1 MFLIILFKSLI
12 IGGLV
17 GVGVGA
23 GAARMFHAPTS
34 QGMGAFRTLGE
45 LNSCEG
51 DPASHFSFG
60 LGFFFNAWASSVAA
74 GSFTQDVDHR
84 IIPNWGAAAL
94 MVKNRNLAE
103 TLHDPKKM
111 AIACGIIGMIVVA
124 FLNST
129 ASAVPAAL
137 QVTAV
142 KVLVPAANLLV
153 NTVMPV
159 IFWLAAI
166 DAGKKSGFWATI
178 FGGLAQLIM
187 GNAVPGLVLGILIG
201 KGVEESGWNKVTKVM
216 MVAIVLLFV
225 LSGVVSAF
233 AGLFFTLRYGSSRGD
248 NAAGLELQVVAAV
261 LLGGVSIFGGR
272 GALHG
277 VLAGVLLIG
286 VVSSALR
293 LESVTV
299 NVINIIIG
307 ALLVLSV
314 ISTSVLRWASGLR
327 RRPDTSRP
335 ATPRSAEDRVR
346 A

>member
-1 MFLIILFKSLI
+1 MFLIILIKSLI

-23 GAARMFHAPTS
+23 GAARMFHAPTT

-74 GSFTQDVDHR
+74 GAFTQDVDHR

-129 ASAVPAAL
+129 ASAVPAA
-137 QVTAV
+137 
-142 KVLVPAANLLV
+142 NLLV
-153 NTVMPV
+153 NIIMPV

-178 FGGLAQLIM
+178 FGGAAQLIM

-201 KGVEESGWNKVTKVM
+201 KGVEEAGWNRVTKVM
-216 MVAIVLLFV
+216 MAAIIVLFV
-225 LSGVVSAF
+225 LSG
-233 AGLFFTLRYGSSRGD
+233 FFRGFD
-248 NAAGLELQVVAAV
+248 MKMIESFHMTVPNWLDLLHNA
-261 LLGGVSIFGGR
+261 
-272 GALHG
+272 
-277 VLAGVLLIG
+277 
-286 VVSSALR
+286 
-293 LESVTV
+293 
-299 NVINIIIG
+299 
-307 ALLVLSV
+307 LS
-314 ISTSVLRWASGLR
+314 GK
-327 RRPDTSRP
+327 
-335 ATPRSAEDRVR
+335 
-346 A
+346 

>member
-1 MFLIILFKSLI
+1 MFLIILIKSLI

-23 GAARMFHAPTS
+23 GAARMFHAPTT

-94 MVKNRNLAE
+94 MLKNRNVGE

-111 AIACGIIGMIVVA
+111 AISCGIIGMIVVA
-124 FLNST
+124 FLNLT
-129 ASAVPAAL
+129 ASSVPEAL

-142 KVLVPAANLLV
+142 KVLVP
-153 NTVMPV
+153 
-159 IFWLAAI
+159 AI

-178 FGGLAQLIM
+178 FGGAAQLIM

-201 KGVEESGWNKVTKVM
+201 KGVEESGWNRVTKVM
-216 MVAIVLLFV
+216 MVAIVALFV
-225 LSGVVSAF
+225 LSG
-233 AGLFFTLRYGSSRGD
+233 FFRGFD
-248 NAAGLELQVVAAV
+248 MKM
-261 LLGGVSIFGGR
+261 I
-272 GALHG
+272 
-277 VLAGVLLIG
+277 
-286 VVSSALR
+286 
-293 LESVTV
+293 ESFHLTV
-299 NVINIIIG
+299 PNWLDMIHNS
-307 ALLVLSV
+307 LS
-314 ISTSVLRWASGLR
+314 GK
-327 RRPDTSRP
+327 
-335 ATPRSAEDRVR
+335 
-346 A
+346 